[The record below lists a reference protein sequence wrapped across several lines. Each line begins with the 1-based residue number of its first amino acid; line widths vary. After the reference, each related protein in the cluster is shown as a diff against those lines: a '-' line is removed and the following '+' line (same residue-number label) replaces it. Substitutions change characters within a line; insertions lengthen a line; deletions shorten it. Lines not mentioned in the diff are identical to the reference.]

1 MLVHGTW
8 MKNLKSILSEGLRP
22 GGGQNKGRLRHED
35 SDGGVVHAVRSRSK
49 AAEAHD
55 HGSKYAEAWG
65 RPPEVKLYIDPKR
78 IDPAGLFSSNS
89 RASGDDPDHFLIK
102 GRIPASA
109 IVHVEV
115 NVPAEVPPQLRAGVG
130 NPLNFQSVPV
140 VSLGLPDG
148 CFSGDTGGVPASSR
162 KQEDLVREVG
172 AACRGPGFLQI
183 VDHGIAAAE
192 LRECFHQSARF
203 FRCPAP
209 TKAAINQK
217 RSRGAR
223 GYFGKAE
230 ENLDILGAI
239 EGEATAETTKLQKRT
254 DNKEGLDMG
263 NDLIPIDDESFGA
276 ENQLP
281 PESELP
287 GFRRWACRYHNVLVR
302 LARHL
307 LRLMA
312 RALGLPADFF
322 DGLTTAPVS
331 TLRLLH
337 YWPISNFQKEI
348 GCGAHTD
355 YGLVTL
361 LLQDDVGGLQ
371 VLNKLSGS
379 WIHVP
384 PIEGALVV
392 NLGDMM
398 ARWTSSVFQSTIH
411 RVVNTANV
419 DRYSAPLF
427 FNPNID
433 AKVVPVLKAAVKA
446 SAEKSDNRDSD
457 LAASEE
463 EESTC
468 GDILKSFY
476 REAGLL

>member
-172 AACRGPGFLQI
+172 AACRGPY
-183 VDHGIAAAE
+183 
-192 LRECFHQSARF
+192 
-203 FRCPAP
+203 RCRWRPQPNPSSRPVSPRPRPAP
-209 TKAAINQK
+209 RPRAPRAWSWPFRARAWPPTP
-217 RSRGAR
+217 RSRHR
-223 GYFGKAE
+223 KAE
-230 ENLDILGAI
+230 
-239 EGEATAETTKLQKRT
+239 RS
-254 DNKEGLDMG
+254 
-263 NDLIPIDDESFGA
+263 P
-276 ENQLP
+276 
-281 PESELP
+281 
-287 GFRRWACRYHNVLVR
+287 RR
-302 LARHL
+302 
-307 LRLMA
+307 
-312 RALGLPADFF
+312 
-322 DGLTTAPVS
+322 
-331 TLRLLH
+331 
-337 YWPISNFQKEI
+337 
-348 GCGAHTD
+348 
-355 YGLVTL
+355 
-361 LLQDDVGGLQ
+361 
-371 VLNKLSGS
+371 
-379 WIHVP
+379 
-384 PIEGALVV
+384 
-392 NLGDMM
+392 
-398 ARWTSSVFQSTIH
+398 
-411 RVVNTANV
+411 
-419 DRYSAPLF
+419 
-427 FNPNID
+427 
-433 AKVVPVLKAAVKA
+433 
-446 SAEKSDNRDSD
+446 
-457 LAASEE
+457 
-463 EESTC
+463 
-468 GDILKSFY
+468 
-476 REAGLL
+476 